1 MTIKLSTYGGNADFC
16 TDFGTSPI
24 GATCHLPLSKLVWG
38 DATSSYRVNET
49 TPLPVQIMEVTGESL
64 VVTGNMGASGSFPII
79 NPIITG
85 ATTAPFIQYLA
96 VAGSTTGDPV
106 EVTGSVCISCP
117 VEITGERYL
126 NSSTDSVTVVGT
138 VGISA
143 GTLNLN
149 SGTDSVSV
157 YGWDG
162 GRYVNTTLFAADG
175 TTIGNS
181 GDAINVNLVNTGTT
195 FTFTAAATIGVTN
208 DTQDADGALNIK
220 GVSGAEPIAVKGRNG
235 EAIEVTNS
243 PTTAISVTG
252 DFFIDGTQQTV
263 VSEITR
269 PNSIISGSMI
279 VGYTAASQLPSNS
292 LKTGITIK
300 SHPSNIDFI
309 YVGNSGISA
318 GITTNGYILESG
330 ESLFLECNNSNL
342 IYLLGISGDLR
353 RVNYI
358 GS

>member
-1 MTIKLSTYGGNADFC
+1 MSLKVNVYGGSADFC
-16 TDFGTSPI
+16 TDFGTSPV

-38 DATSSYRVNET
+38 DENTSYRANET
-49 TPLPVQIMEVTGESL
+49 YPLPVQIMEVTGESL
-64 VVTGNMGASGSFPII
+64 VVTGNLGASGSFPIV
-79 NPIITG
+79 NYTVSG
-85 ATTAPFIQYLA
+85 VSGTTLHYLA

-106 EVTGSVCISCP
+106 GVTGTVYIGSAVT
-117 VEITGERYL
+117 VTGERAL
-126 NSSTDSVTVVGT
+126 SHTTDSITVHGS

-157 YGWDG
+157 FGWDG
-162 GRYVNTTLFAADG
+162 GRYVNTSLFAADG

-195 FTFTAAATIGVTN
+195 FTFVSSAIVGVTN
-208 DTQDADGALNIK
+208 NSQDAAGALNIK

-243 PTTAISVTG
+243 PSTAISVTG
-252 DFFIDGTQQTV
+252 GFFIDGTQKTI
-263 VSEITR
+263 VSEITQ
-269 PNSIISGSMI
+269 PSVLVSGSI
-279 VGYTAASQLPSNS
+279 VAGTTAATQLPSNT
-292 LKTGITIK
+292 LNKGVTIK
-300 SHPSNIDFI
+300 SNPANASFV

-318 GITTNGYILESG
+318 GITTNGYVLESG
-330 ESLFLECNNSNL
+330 ESLFLECNNTNL
-342 IYLLGISGDLR
+342 IYVLGISGDTR
-353 RVNYI
+353 RINYI